1 MDKACAERRQS
12 VQDRLGA
19 LKIFIACPLYF
30 KGVHTSLPNSRDLWH
45 QLFRKC
51 FLDSFFEYIINLK
64 SHTFTTMH
72 PQNPYGERYDLKRLA
87 KHYPTLQEYI
97 VLNPSGEE
105 TIDFSSS
112 RAVYA
117 LNKAMLLADFK
128 LADYH
133 LPTGYLIPP
142 IPGRLDYLLHVRDFL
157 SEKFSIDVDSKLRGL
172 DIGTGANGIYCIL
185 GAQHFNWTMVGT
197 ESDATAIKIAL
208 ANLQHTKGLLDNVEL
223 RHQEHK
229 SFLFKNMIQS
239 DERFDFTIC
248 NPPFHSSR
256 EEAVKGSLRKL
267 KNLEGQTHKK
277 EFSLNFEGQANEL
290 WCNGGEA
297 LFIKRLIRESIL
309 FKDQVK
315 VFTSLVAKTD
325 NLPKIE
331 KQLKKAKANYHII
344 PMTQGNKK
352 SRLIAWEFG

>member
-1 MDKACAERRQS
+1 MLTA
-12 VQDRLGA
+12 
-19 LKIFIACPLYF
+19 
-30 KGVHTSLPNSRDLWH
+30 SRSYKK
-45 QLFRKC
+45 F
-51 FLDSFFEYIINLK
+51 SINIVEVTFGIKNLNIQVTLK
-64 SHTFTTMH
+64 SHTFTSMH

-87 KHYPTLQEYI
+87 KHYAALQGYI
-97 VLNPSGEE
+97 VLNPAGEE

-112 RAVYA
+112 KAVYA
-117 LNKAMLLADFK
+117 LNKAMLLADFN

-157 SEKFSIDVDSKLRGL
+157 SEKFSVVEGSKLRGL
-172 DIGTGANGIYCIL
+172 DIGTGANGVYCVL
-185 GAQHFNWTMVGT
+185 GTQHFNWTMVGT
-197 ESDATAIKIAL
+197 ESDAKAIEIAIANMKHTEGLFDKI
-208 ANLQHTKGLLDNVEL
+208 EL
-223 RHQEHK
+223 RHQEDK
-229 SFLFKNMIQS
+229 SFLFKNIIQPQ
-239 DERFDFTIC
+239 ERFDFTIC

-267 KNLEGQTHKK
+267 KNLGDPTHKK

-297 LFIKRLIRESIL
+297 LFIKRLIKESVL

-315 VFTSLVAKTD
+315 VFTSLVAKID
-325 NLPKIE
+325 NMVKIE

-344 PMTQGNKK
+344 PMAQGQKK
-352 SRLIAWEFG
+352 SRIIAWWFG